1 MELLKEWNYDKNKKK
16 PYEIPKS
23 YKEKVFWKC
32 AKGHE
37 WAATVYNRVNGTG
50 CPICNTGNNIKRNKI
65 SLEEWCLS
73 NNSKLCEEWN
83 YKKNDKVTPR
93 TVTYGSHI
101 KVWWKCSKGHEWQ
114 AQIKSRL
121 YMDVRTVHLQIKG
134 RYQG

>member
-1 MELLKEWNYDKNKKK
+1 MRKLGCPYCAGQRVISGNNDLETWCKENNMELLKEWDYDKNKKK

-23 YKEKVFWKC
+23 FKEKMFWKC

-65 SLEEWCLS
+65 SLEEWCSS

-83 YKKNDKVTPR
+83 YKKMIR
-93 TVTYGSHI
+93 
-101 KVWWKCSKGHEWQ
+101 
-114 AQIKSRL
+114 
-121 YMDVRTVHLQIKG
+121 
-134 RYQG
+134 